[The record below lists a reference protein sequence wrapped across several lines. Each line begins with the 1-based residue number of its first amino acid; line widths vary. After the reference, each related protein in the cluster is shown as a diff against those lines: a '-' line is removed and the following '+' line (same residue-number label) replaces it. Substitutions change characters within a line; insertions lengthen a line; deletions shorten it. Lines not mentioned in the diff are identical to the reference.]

1 LNASTARYFGIE
13 KAAVESSSI
22 KRLGY
27 RLLGEIHISG
37 RIRLYHVLRA
47 IASLG
52 LPQNGVRMLDA
63 GTGRGDIA
71 LHFSRLRPGWRVRG
85 IEILQERVDHCC
97 AAAATLGI
105 DNVSFQRGDLLEL
118 NANAEYDLITNTDV
132 LEHIEDDRRALAN
145 LARALK
151 PGGHLILT
159 FPSDPGRRHLR
170 LLQWLER
177 RRGVAR
183 GVVGHVR
190 EGYSPE
196 RVRVLLSDVGLE
208 PIRIKWT
215 YGFFGTLAHDI
226 FFILGDSEINPLAFA
241 LALPFLLTLTFIEG
255 HTATRH
261 GSALLVVAA
270 KPR

>member
-1 LNASTARYFGIE
+1 MNASTTRYFGVE
-13 KAAVESSSI
+13 KAAVEPSSI
-22 KRLGY
+22 KRLAY

-71 LHFSRLRPGWRVRG
+71 LHFSRMRPNWRVRG
-85 IEILQERVDHCC
+85 IEILPERVEHCC
-97 AAAATLGI
+97 NAAAALGI

-118 NANAEYDLITNTDV
+118 NADSEYDLITNTDV
-132 LEHIEDDRRALAN
+132 LEHITDDQRALGN

-151 PGGHLILT
+151 PGGRLVLS

-177 RRGVAR
+177 RRGEAR

-196 RVRVLLSDVGLE
+196 RVREMLAKAGLE
-208 PIRIKWT
+208 PVHIKWT

-241 LALPFLLTLTFIEG
+241 LTLPFLLTLSFIEG
-255 HTATRH
+255 HTPTRH